1 MKKII
6 TTFILF
12 TSIVNFAQKF
22 EGKAT
27 YKTHR
32 KFDLKLNKDGKP
44 LTDMQKSIR
53 DQLRKQFQKTFTLN
67 FTKDASIYTQNQELA
82 KPQAKKDK
90 YNVTITISGS
100 ADILYKNIA
109 EKRFA
114 KQTEISGKRFL
125 IKDELKNQDWK
136 LTSETKNIG
145 QYTCYKATRSREVE
159 RMKFSTEEGK
169 EKKEKVTI
177 NTVAWYTPQIPI
189 SNGPAHYWGL
199 PGLILEIQEGKQTI
213 VCSEIVLNPSEK
225 IVLEEPKKGKKVT
238 QKEYDDINEKQR
250 KEMME
255 RYRSKRKSKDG
266 STTIIEIGG

>member
-1 MKKII
+1 MKNSII
-6 TTFILF
+6 IFILL
-12 TSIVNFAQKF
+12 TSIVSFAQKF

-32 KFDLKLNKDGKP
+32 KFDLKLSKNGKP

-53 DQLRKQFQKTFTLN
+53 EQLKKQFQKTYTLN
-67 FTKDASIYTQNQELA
+67 FTKDASVYTQNQELA

-90 YNVTITISGS
+90 HRITITISGND
-100 ADILYKNIA
+100 DILYKNVTD
-109 EKRFA
+109 KRFT

-145 QYTCYKATRSREVE
+145 QYTCYKAIRSRELE
-159 RMKFSTEEGK
+159 RMKFSSEDNK

-177 NTVAWYTPQIPI
+177 KTVAWYTPQIPI

-225 IVLEEPKKGKKVT
+225 IVLKEPKKGKKVT
-238 QKEYDDINEKQR
+238 QKEYDDINEKQQ

-255 RYRSKRKSKDG
+255 RFRNKRKSKDG